1 MLLAPV
7 CAGPWCSALGL
18 AVREKTEMKL
28 MKWTLLIV
36 VVLALLASA
45 ALWSWGHFARRAMGA
60 PSNAL
65 PPQAA
70 QTQLDQWIAP
80 ALAQHPGA
88 TGAFLVDDNLDAF
101 AARAHTARL
110 AARSLDVQYYLWHDD
125 LTGRALKDELLQ
137 AAERGVRVR
146 MLIDDMN
153 GVGLDKSLLAMDAHP
168 NLEVRLFNPARNR
181 DTTMGRALE
190 MGLRFFSFNRR
201 MHNKG
206 WIADNRV
213 ALVGGRNIGDEYF
226 DAAEVNFHDADLL
239 MVGNGVAQTSAIFD
253 AFWNS
258 NAVIPIS
265 TMHRGKRV
273 QVEDLR
279 AERDAWRRSIDGSVY
294 AAAVHKK
301 LAQSGGQFAAEQFHW
316 LNDLRVLSDPPE
328 KAGPIDPDRA
338 PEHWLMFD
346 VLKSIFSAE
355 KDIRLISPYFVP
367 GNTGALLFSGMAVR
381 GVEVSILT
389 NSLAANDVPAVHAG
403 YQRYRRPLLESGV
416 RLWEL
421 KPGDRNAASAAAK
434 PGDSEQTKS
443 TIMGSS
449 GASLHTKAFV
459 IDQRRAFVGSFNFDP
474 RSASLNTEM
483 GVLFDDPALAQAVVA
498 MFNDAK
504 QPHTS
509 YAVSLAPDGAMRWH
523 DPEKNMDWTREP
535 EAGWG
540 KRLLAWGLSLLTI
553 ESQL

>member
-1 MLLAPV
+1 
-7 CAGPWCSALGL
+7 
-18 AVREKTEMKL
+18 MKL
-28 MKWTLLIV
+28 MKWLLLIAV
-36 VVLALLASA
+36 VIALLGAG

-60 PSNAL
+60 PTTAL

-80 ALAQHPGA
+80 VLALHPGV
-88 TGAFLVDDNLDAF
+88 TGAALLGNNLDAF
-101 AARAHTARL
+101 AARAYTARM

-190 MGLRFFSFNRR
+190 MGLRFVSFNRR

-239 MVGNGVAQTSAIFD
+239 MVGHGVAQTSAIFD
-253 AFWNS
+253 EFWNS
-258 NAVIPIS
+258 NAVIPIAA
-265 TMHRGKRV
+265 MHREKTA
-273 QVEDLR
+273 QVDDLLAAR
-279 AERDAWRRSIDGSVY
+279 EAWRQGIANSVY
-294 AAAVHKK
+294 AAAVQKQ
-301 LAQSGGQFAAEQFHW
+301 LAKAGAVFAADQLHW
-316 LNDLRVLSDPPE
+316 VRDLRVLSDPPA
-328 KAGPIDPDRA
+328 KAGPIEPDRA

-381 GVEVSILT
+381 GVEVSVLT

-403 YQRYRRPLLESGV
+403 YQRYRKPLLASGV

-421 KPGDRNAASAAAK
+421 KPGDRNPAAPAGK
-434 PGDSEQTKS
+434 EDGEQVKS
-443 TIMGSS
+443 TVLGSS

-459 IDQRRAFVGSFNFDP
+459 VDQQRAFIGSFNFDP

-483 GVLFDDPALAQAVVA
+483 GVLFDDPALAQAVVD

-504 QPHTS
+504 QAHTS
-509 YAVSLAPDGAMRWH
+509 YRVNLAADGGLIWS
-523 DPEKNMDWTREP
+523 DPEKNTNWTREP
-535 EAGWG
+535 EASWG
-540 KRLLAWGLSLLTI
+540 KRLLAWGLSLLPI